1 MKHCLIVGDS
11 YLTTRHGLHVCPL
24 GPDSFEESLYYPT
37 FTLKKLGFEKE
48 GQVTNMASGG
58 SSMTEIYGRFEK
70 YMHIHNPTHILVGLT
85 NPLRVRHYK
94 HFLTDEEIRKF
105 QEINFEVIMRQ
116 NTILPKV
123 MYGMAVDYN
132 IKCYFISN
140 LYTCDYKVRRESPN
154 HSNQIWQDQYEHPYK
169 DDIGIPPDYINGV
182 PQKYQWYGDTPAYFS
197 FCNNGKY
204 TANDTISTNHLSK
217 EGNKI
222 CSDIL
227 YKKLKELG
235 WDEE

>member
-1 MKHCLIVGDS
+1 MWNKHCLMVGDS
-11 YLTTRHGLHVCPL
+11 YLTTRHGLHVV
-24 GPDSFEESLYYPT
+24 DSFDEKLYYPMH
-37 FTLKKLGFEKE
+37 TLNKLGFDK
-48 GQVTNMASGG
+48 VTNMASGG

-70 YMHIHNPTHILVGLT
+70 YMHIWNPTHILIGLT

-94 HFLTDEEIRKF
+94 HFKTDDEVKKF

-123 MYGMAVDYN
+123 MYDMAVDYN

-140 LYTCDYKVRRESPN
+140 LYTYDYKERRES
-154 HSNQIWQDQYEHPYK
+154 SNIWQDEYEHPYK
-169 DDIGIPPDYINGV
+169 EDTKAPIDYINGV

-197 FCNNGKY
+197 FCNGGQY
-204 TANDTISTNHLSK
+204 GANDTISTNHLSE

-227 YKKLKELG
+227 YKKLKGLG

>member
-94 HFLTDEEIRKF
+94 HFKTDDEVRKF

-123 MYGMAVDYN
+123 MYDMASDYN

-140 LYTCDYKVRRESPN
+140 LYTCDYKERRESTRLN
-154 HSNQIWQDQYEHPYK
+154 WQDEYENYIIDGHFPL
-169 DDIGIPPDYINGV
+169 DYINGV

-197 FCNNGKY
+197 FCNNGQY
-204 TANDTISTNHLSK
+204 GANDTISTNHLSE

-222 CSDIL
+222 CSDML
-227 YKKLKELG
+227 YKKLKGLG